1 VTTDTAEVG
10 TVEVGLVPSE
20 PSASRTT
27 VLRFVA
33 GAGRWVGAI
42 LVALFIFSVLLLIV
56 GANPASVF
64 ADAWTNTVQ
73 SPTAMQQA
81 IIKAGPMILA
91 ALAVVIPARAGLVN
105 VGGEGQLLIGAIA
118 AAGVAMVADGRVV
131 GPVLIVLMAIGGA
144 AGGALWSGLAALLR
158 TTVNINEAVST
169 LLLNFI
175 ALDLLL
181 FLIYQP
187 WKDPNGTGQPASPPL
202 MAAAHLPLI
211 PGTKINVG
219 FAVAVLMAVAVW
231 AVLTFTRWGF
241 RLAVAG
247 GNPESARR
255 AGMPVNR
262 LIMSSMVAGGA
273 LAGLG
278 GMLYYAG
285 TEFQLRPGLLATL
298 GYTAFLASWL
308 ARHRPLGVVVS
319 VLVLSILIVSGDSL
333 QIDSGL
339 PGASVNILIGLLLI
353 AVLGWTR
360 TSSRKKGQTR

>member
-1 VTTDTAEVG
+1 MTAGAVEASMTTG
-10 TVEVGLVPSE
+10 E
-20 PSASRTT
+20 PHESRARL
-27 VLRFVA
+27 LRLA
-33 GAGRWVGAI
+33 TGAGRWIGAI
-42 LVALFIFSVLLLIV
+42 LAALAIFSILLLIV
-56 GANPASVF
+56 GASPVSVF

-73 SPTAMQQA
+73 SPSAMQQA

-105 VGGEGQLLIGAIA
+105 VGGEGQLIIGAIA
-118 AAGVAMVADGRVV
+118 AAGIALVADGRIV
-131 GPVLIVLMAIGGA
+131 GPVLIILMAVAGVV
-144 AGGALWSGLAALLR
+144 GGALWSGLAALLR

-202 MAAAHLPLI
+202 MAAAQLPLI
-211 PGTKINVG
+211 PGTKINIG
-219 FAVAVLMAVAVW
+219 FAVALLMAVAVW
-231 AVLTFTRWGF
+231 AVLAFTRWGF

-247 GNPESARR
+247 GNPEAARR

-262 LIMSSMVAGGA
+262 LIISSMLAGGA

-339 PGASVNILIGLLLI
+339 PGATVNILIGLLLI
-353 AVLGWTR
+353 AVLGWTQA
-360 TSSRKKGQTR
+360 TSGKRKGQAR